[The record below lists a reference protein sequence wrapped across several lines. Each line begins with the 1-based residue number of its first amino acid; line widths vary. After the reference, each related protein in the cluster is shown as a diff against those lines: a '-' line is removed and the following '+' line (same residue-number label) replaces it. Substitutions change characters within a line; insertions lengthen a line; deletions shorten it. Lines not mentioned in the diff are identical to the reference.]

1 MFAAICFCV
10 PHEKKPSSSNPLLYT
25 ALTQI
30 YRRLALHNPTAT
42 TDALPASSS
51 SSDDAL
57 FSRSHADIR
66 DAICANAGFDRPFVT
81 MNALAAVVA
90 CYGLLAD
97 SGAVVI
103 GAMII
108 ATLLGPISAF
118 SLAIVDGELPLQRR
132 ALLAL
137 LGGAFLVF
145 GISFVIGWVNRDVP
159 LTHEIRAR
167 TAPTILDL
175 AIAVAGGAAGT
186 YATISRKFSANLV
199 GVAVATALVPPL
211 AVVGM
216 CLARGL
222 HQMALGAALLFGM
235 NLLGIQA
242 ASSIVLWMNGFHKII
257 SQRQSGKRLLA
268 RNLVSPLIIG
278 ALAVSLSV
286 SFYQALEQQQFETN
300 VRDHLRDALRRYPGV
315 HIADLRFETD
325 DDDTPATRVI
335 CVVRSPYSLGP
346 DKVRALQ
353 KTLPRAGGAEIELH
367 VRSVLASEVTV
378 EGYVHQLPEAE
389 ANAGEEDQIRDE
401 TTAGE

>member
-1 MFAAICFCV
+1 MSTFHPPVAPEAAA
-10 PHEKKPSSSNPLLYT
+10 NL
-25 ALTQI
+25 
-30 YRRLALHNPTAT
+30 
-42 TDALPASSS
+42 
-51 SSDDAL
+51 
-57 FSRSHADIR
+57 SRSHADIR
-66 DAICANAGFDRPFVT
+66 DAICQNAGFDRAFVT
-81 MNALAAVVA
+81 MNALATVVA

-118 SLAIVDGELPLQRR
+118 SLAIVDGELHLQRR

-137 LGGAFLVF
+137 LGGVMLVL
-145 GISFVIGWVNRDVP
+145 GLSYLIGWVNRDVP
-159 LTHEIRAR
+159 LTHEISSR

-186 YATISRKFSANLV
+186 YATISRKFSANVV

-211 AVVGM
+211 AVVGI

-222 HQMALGAALLFGM
+222 NQMALGAALLFGM

-257 SQRQSGKRLLA
+257 SQRQSGKLLVA

-286 SFYQALEQQQFETN
+286 SFYQTLAQQLFESD
-300 VRDHLRDALRRYPGV
+300 VRDSLKQSLKQYPGV
-315 HIADLRFETD
+315 YMADLRFEAPD
-325 DDDTPATRVI
+325 DLNPKNIVT

-346 DKVRALQ
+346 DKVKVLQ
-353 KTLPRAGGAEIELH
+353 DRLPKSNGNAIELH
-367 VRSVLASEVTV
+367 VRSVLTSEVTTQ
-378 EGYVHQLPEAE
+378 GYVHKLTAAKEQASEAKAE
-389 ANAGEEDQIRDE
+389 APLGNED
-401 TTAGE
+401 

>member
-1 MFAAICFCV
+1 MSTFHPPI
-10 PHEKKPSSSNPLLYT
+10 
-25 ALTQI
+25 
-30 YRRLALHNPTAT
+30 
-42 TDALPASSS
+42 ASEANAKIS
-51 SSDDAL
+51 L
-57 FSRSHADIR
+57 SHADIR
-66 DAICANAGFDRPFVT
+66 DAICQNAGFDRAFVT
-81 MNALAAVVA
+81 MNALAAIVA

-118 SLAIVDGELPLQRR
+118 SLAIVDGELALQKR

-137 LGGAFLVF
+137 LGGALLVL
-145 GISFVIGWVNRDVP
+145 GISYLIGWVNRDVP
-159 LTHEIRAR
+159 LTHEMSSR

-222 HQMALGAALLFGM
+222 NQMALGAALLFGM

-242 ASSIVLWMNGFHKII
+242 ASSIVLWMNGFHQIMSK
-257 SQRQSGKRLLA
+257 RQSGKRLLA
-268 RNLVSPLIIG
+268 RNLVSPLLIG

-286 SFYQALEQQQFETN
+286 SFYQTLAQQQFETQ
-300 VRDHLRDALRRYPGV
+300 VRDSLKQTLKQYPGV
-315 HIADLRFETD
+315 YMADLRFEAPTD
-325 DDDTPATRVI
+325 FDSTNRVI

-346 DKVRALQ
+346 DKVKELQ
-353 KTLPRAGGAEIELH
+353 DHLPKADGPPIELH
-367 VRSVLASEVTV
+367 VRSVLTSEVTTQ
-378 EGYVHQLPEAE
+378 GYVHQLPDAVEQASEAKAAQTEE
-389 ANAGEEDQIRDE
+389 ATPNETVSSED
-401 TTAGE
+401 

>member
-1 MFAAICFCV
+1 MTDPIAHSDSA
-10 PHEKKPSSSNPLLYT
+10 
-25 ALTQI
+25 ALTE
-30 YRRLALHNPTAT
+30 AAT
-42 TDALPASSS
+42 LPGISAG
-51 SSDDAL
+51 L
-57 FSRSHADIR
+57 PLSHADIR
-66 DAICANAGFDRPFVT
+66 DAICDNAGFDRAFVT
-81 MNALAAVVA
+81 MNFLAAIVA

-118 SLAIVDGELPLQRR
+118 SLAIVDGELALQRR

-137 LGGAFLVF
+137 LGGALLVF
-145 GISFVIGWVNRDVP
+145 GVSFVLGTLNRDVP
-159 LTHEIRAR
+159 LTQEIRSR

-211 AVVGM
+211 AVVGI

-222 HQMALGAALLFGM
+222 NQMALGAALLFGM

-257 SQRQSGKRLLA
+257 SERQSGKRLWA
-268 RNLVSPLIIG
+268 RNLISPLIIG
-278 ALAVSLSV
+278 ALAISLSA
-286 SFYQALEQQQFETN
+286 SFYQTLAQQRFESE
-300 VRDHLRDALRRYPGV
+300 VRDRLKRALKRYPGV
-315 HIADLRFETD
+315 HLADLRFEGAD
-325 DDDTPATRVI
+325 EFDPSAQVI

-353 KTLPRAGGAEIELH
+353 DQLPRSDGETIELH
-367 VRSVLASEVTV
+367 VRSVLTSEVTV
-378 EGYVHQLPEAE
+378 RGYVHQLLQSKEARP
-389 ANAGEEDQIRDE
+389 DQMDDGADDSADNSE
-401 TTAGE
+401 